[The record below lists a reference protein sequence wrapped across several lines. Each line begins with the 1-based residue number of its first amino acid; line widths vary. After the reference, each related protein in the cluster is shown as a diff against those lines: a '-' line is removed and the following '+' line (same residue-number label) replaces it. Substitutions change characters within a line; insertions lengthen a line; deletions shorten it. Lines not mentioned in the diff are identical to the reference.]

1 MVPTKATRTAAH
13 FAVGIFA
20 AALTAKAGKG
30 LGAVVLGALLG
41 AAAHEMLDAP
51 VAQLMA
57 NSGLQ
62 FLGGRRTRGSLAI
75 HWPGSRISGRP
86 YRPVAGSLSGPTD
99 ERSPCRVPLQSNIT
113 IQLNPYSVDAV
124 TERGRLDGDPVLLGL
139 RATTNGE
146 EE

>member
-62 FLGGRRTRGSLAI
+62 FLGGPANAREPGRSLARLPHI
-75 HWPGSRISGRP
+75 WS
-86 YRPVAGSLSGPTD
+86 
-99 ERSPCRVPLQSNIT
+99 
-113 IQLNPYSVDAV
+113 AV
-124 TERGRLDGDPVLLGL
+124 
-139 RATTNGE
+139 
-146 EE
+146 